1 MTKSGWVQTGS
12 IHKGGIRMLRKWIIG
27 LFICIG
33 VLSGSFLGW
42 ATVYVDTFQL
52 IHPGQNPY
60 FYIYS
65 SGQKDVSVGIYRL
78 NKDAGP
84 IPSYR
89 VGDPHYPLAEQ
100 TVARFSV
107 PIRTR
112 WERIDLPHSLFQ
124 DIGRYLVAV
133 QEEDQWSHMVV
144 EKTGLAGVALVHD
157 DGVWVR
163 LWDILTGQFVES
175 AQVFTDSDFYTHIG
189 TLSSQ
194 GSARFPLNDVKDGS
208 LQITSSR
215 GNAYI
220 YLDPST
226 DFEQR
231 KLLLVTDRP
240 MYRPGDPVQIRGY
253 LFETGSGSFVTDGSI
268 DLTILDP
275 RGRETQAESISLDA
289 YGGFSYERATFSED
303 IRGHYRILIQYEDQT
318 FTRYFHL
325 SDYQKPPFTLEI
337 SEIQSLYG
345 IGEAPSFTI
354 KGRYYYGQHVDQGIV
369 SYKLYALSPE
379 WDPRDEW
386 LIMSQSHVLSAPQLS
401 LPLHIPT
408 EDHGKYRLEVTLVD
422 SSGRDVMEARYF
434 EYIPLDVKIHVSTPI
449 TWLTPGD
456 LWPVH
461 VSIHPLVD
469 QAPMARIMM
478 MQLLVDGHL
487 VEEKSFQTDSSGNH
501 RLLIPASDPG
511 RYQIRVFD
519 PQNPDYIQTI
529 RAFCYSPTHPY
540 RTTMDIDFLLDAPI
554 YQPGDLARVKILS
567 KYSDL
572 HALLIIN
579 AGTQIWSRSVFL
591 EKGESAWILEIPSN
605 IKANRIEVRCIAFHS
620 GIRVDKTF
628 SIPIHPMES
637 EIELVITTPESSS
650 PGATIPILIETRDHR
665 DQTIPAVVTLNLIDQ
680 ALLDLYGMDDWETLL
695 DGLDELPHRYWIGF
709 FNEYLYPFLQVGSL
723 MNDSLYDAPETL
735 AQTKAALDG
744 VSIQTRSEFS
754 DTAFWKDALWVEGQL
769 LAEIPLP
776 QDLTTWRVRALAIGA
791 DGFRGYGHSQ
801 FYTTLPVTVQ
811 PVFPKFMI
819 SGDRI
824 QIGWNVG
831 NYTGEDQIFDFIME
845 FEGQTVRANLP
856 VSNGQTRM
864 VWWMIEVPGFDQIQ
878 NTSFFARAQSGDWG
892 DAMIHTVPIHPRSFS
907 TRSGSSGVLGKEPVQ
922 IDLAIEAPTRLTLTL
937 SSGLESEL
945 LSALEYLIQYPY
957 GCVEQVVSSFLPT
970 IAALSLVKDSA
981 LPLARMI
988 QDRIPQITENGLA
1001 RLYGYQKH
1009 TGDWGWWRDDK
1020 PDLFMT
1026 AYVLYALYHLAQAE
1040 YPINEDVVAKGL
1052 NALDEMIVSASTSA
1066 PHYGFA
1072 LYVLKLFRPKTPVAL
1087 FSSEQCEDTLFLALS
1102 LAKSGNRQS
1111 ANELLHR
1118 LLNEG
1123 RFYEGAFR
1131 IPFQPSG
1138 YMISSLQLNALL
1150 LELICD
1156 LEYQGPERIGLVKHL
1171 FQNRQGDYWSST
1183 KDTAFVA
1190 IALSQ
1195 MPFFTEAMHA
1205 NVSVFFPDG
1214 STEQHHL
1221 DFEAEELFQREWTLS
1236 QKDAVQ
1242 ILLEGSE
1249 GLLWKWTTQEEHP
1262 LDGYEPNIP
1271 DVLHREV
1278 QRKHTFLAHQGAPSE
1293 AVSIERSLF
1302 IPIDSSIVPHMLMYH
1317 NPQRPGDWPNQEDGI
1332 ESLISIQSFRIQQT
1346 PSGQRILWIN
1356 GSNTGV
1362 PIHDSVQITG
1372 MDEHHLILSADPW
1385 GINSPHPMKICFTI
1399 AEETLHIG
1407 DIVRSHITVRI
1418 DQPMRYAAL
1427 EERLPASW
1435 VEHDLYQSPSKSR
1448 SKFFWDQIY
1457 FGHYPDFVDIRYSK
1471 NTAFFT
1477 QISSGV
1483 SEYYNEYKII
1493 AAGSFALPPLH
1504 LFEMYEETNAYQSS
1518 SLHFVVDP

>member
-1 MTKSGWVQTGS
+1 
-12 IHKGGIRMLRKWIIG
+12 MLRKWFIG
-27 LFICIG
+27 LIICIG
-33 VLSGSFLGW
+33 VLSGSFMGW
-42 ATVYVDTFQL
+42 ATVYLDTFQL

-65 SGQKDVSVGIYRL
+65 SAQKDVSVWVYRL
-78 NKDAGP
+78 NKDSGP

-89 VGDPHYPLAEQ
+89 VGDPHYPQAEQ

-133 QEEDQWSHMVV
+133 KEEDQWSHMVV

-163 LWDILTGQFVES
+163 LWDILTGQFVEL
-175 AQVFTDSDFYTHIG
+175 AQVFTGSEFQTRIG

-194 GSARFPLNDVKDGS
+194 GSARFPLEVVKDGS
-208 LQITSSR
+208 LQITSPR

-226 DFEQR
+226 DSEQR
-231 KLLLVTDRP
+231 KLIMVTDRP

-275 RGRETQAESISLDA
+275 RGRETQAESIPLDE
-289 YGGFSYERATFSED
+289 YGGFSYQRATFPED

-337 SEIQSLYG
+337 SELQSLYG
-345 IGEAPSFTI
+345 IGEAPSVTI
-354 KGRYYYGQHVDQGIV
+354 KGRYYYGQDVDHGIV

-401 LPLHIPT
+401 LSLPIPT
-408 EDHGKYRLEVTLVD
+408 DDHGKYRLEVTLVD
-422 SSGRDVMEARYF
+422 SSGRDVMEVRYF
-434 EYIPLDVKIHVSTPI
+434 EYIPLDVKVFVSTPVA
-449 TWLTPGD
+449 WLTPGD
-456 LWPVH
+456 TWPVH
-461 VSIHPLVD
+461 VSIQPLVE
-469 QAPMARIMM
+469 QAPMVRVLM
-478 MQLLVDGHL
+478 MQMLIDGHL
-487 VEEKSFQTDSSGNH
+487 VEEKAFQTDSTGNH
-501 RLLIPASDPG
+501 RLALPVSDPG

-519 PQNPDYIQTI
+519 PQNPAYFQTI
-529 RAFCYSPTHPY
+529 RAFCYSPTHSY

-554 YQPGDLARVKILS
+554 YQPGDLAQVKILS

-591 EKGESAWILEIPSN
+591 EKGESTWMLEIPID
-605 IKANRIEVRCIAFHS
+605 IKVNRIEVRCIAFHS

-628 SIPIHPMES
+628 SIPIHPMDS
-637 EIELVITTPESSS
+637 EIHLVLTTPESSS
-650 PGATIPILIETRDHR
+650 PGATIPISIETRDHR
-665 DQTIPAVVTLNLIDQ
+665 AQSIPAVVTLNLIDQ
-680 ALLDLYGMDDWETLL
+680 ALLDLYGMDDWGMLL

-723 MNDSLYDAPETL
+723 MDDSLYDAPETL

-754 DTAFWKDALWVEGQL
+754 DMAFWKDAVWVDGQL
-769 LAEIPLP
+769 LLEIPLP

-831 NYTGEDQIFDFIME
+831 NYTGEDRIFDFVME
-845 FEGQTVRANLP
+845 CEGQTIRANVP
-856 VSNGQTRM
+856 ISNGQTQM
-864 VWWMIEVPGFDQIQ
+864 VWGMIDVPDFDQVHNI
-878 NTSFFARAQSGDWG
+878 SFFARAQSGDWG

-907 TRSGSSGVLGKEPVQ
+907 TRSGSSGVMGKEPIT
-922 IDLAIEAPTRLTLTL
+922 IDLVVDAPTQLTLTL

-970 IAALSLVKDSA
+970 IAAMSLVKNSSSA
-981 LPLARMI
+981 IARKI

-1026 AYVLYALYHLAQAE
+1026 AYVLFALYHLAQAE
-1040 YPINEDVVAKGL
+1040 YPINEDVLTRGI
-1052 NALDEMIVSASTSA
+1052 NALDEMIVALPTSA

-1087 FSSEQCEDTLFLALS
+1087 FSSQQLEDRLFLALS
-1102 LAKSGNRQS
+1102 LAKSGNKQS
-1111 ANELLHR
+1111 ANELLYR
-1118 LLNEG
+1118 LLDEG
-1123 RFYEGAFR
+1123 KFYEGAFR

-1190 IALSQ
+1190 IALSK

-1205 NVSVFFPDG
+1205 NVSVIFPDG
-1214 STEQHHL
+1214 STEQHHRV
-1221 DFEAEELFQREWTLS
+1221 FEAEELFQQEW
-1236 QKDAVQ
+1236 AVPQ
-1242 ILLEGSE
+1242 NGSVLIQLEGSE
-1249 GLLWKWTTQEEHP
+1249 GLLWKWTTLEKHP
-1262 LDGYEPNIP
+1262 LDGYEPKIP
-1271 DVLHREV
+1271 CVLHREV
-1278 QRKHTFLAHQGAPSE
+1278 QRKHTFLSEQGPPSE
-1293 AVSIERSLF
+1293 AGSVERSLF
-1302 IPIDSSIVPHMLMYH
+1302 IPIDSTIVPHMLIYH
-1317 NPQRPGDWPNQEDGI
+1317 NPQQPGGSSDQSEGI
-1332 ESLISIQSFRIQQT
+1332 ESLISIQSFRILQS

-1356 GSNTGV
+1356 GVNTGV

-1372 MDEHHLILSADPW
+1372 MDEHHLILSGDPW
-1385 GINSPHPMKICFTI
+1385 GINPPHPMKICFTTVN
-1399 AEETLHIG
+1399 ENLRIG
-1407 DIVRSHITVRI
+1407 DVVRSHITVRL
-1418 DQPMRYAAL
+1418 DKSMRYAAL
-1427 EERLPASW
+1427 EERLPSSW

-1457 FGHYPDFVDIRYSK
+1457 YGHYPDFVDIRYSH

-1477 QISSGV
+1477 HISAGV

-1493 AAGSFALPPLH
+1493 AAGSFVLPPLH
-1504 LFEMYEETNAYQSS
+1504 LFEMYEETNAYQSP
-1518 SLHFVVDP
+1518 SLHFVVVP